1 MTRQHMA
8 HLLEKGR
15 TMKKTLIYGTAT
27 ALVVLTAGA
36 GVALTTCGRQEALYG
51 PAPVQQ
57 PQNQEDEYA
66 LEALYGVP
74 VDENEPIEDVYGPP
88 PVFDDASEG
97 EDVSVPAVYG
107 PAPVG

>member
-1 MTRQHMA
+1 
-8 HLLEKGR
+8 
-15 TMKKTLIYGTAT
+15 MKKTLIYGTAT
-27 ALVVLTAGA
+27 ALVAISAGA
-36 GVALTTCGRQEALYG
+36 GLALSTCSRQEALYG
-51 PAPVQQ
+51 PAPVQE
-57 PQNQEDEYA
+57 PQNQDDETA

-97 EDVSVPAVYG
+97 VDFSVPAVYG